1 VGDGFG
7 GEGEGS
13 FFFYFARGS
22 HESSEG
28 GAGEGASYADSFDA
42 GGCEFFDGKGCVLET
57 HEDVDGFRDGGAD
70 LADGFEAGESGC
82 VEDIGTDLGEG
93 LQAAYGVLEIGPVV
107 EEVLGA
113 CG

>member
-1 VGDGFG
+1 MGHPDFFSWVSVLCESFSVSVWRCHVAGYFGVGDGFG

-70 LADGFEAGESGC
+70 LADGFE
-82 VEDIGTDLGEG
+82 
-93 LQAAYGVLEIGPVV
+93 
-107 EEVLGA
+107 
-113 CG
+113 